1 MESYSQA
8 KSRVGA
14 VLMLGVLGLAAK
26 ATAESAVVA
35 VRLLDGG
42 TVYYQAHLNFMAFR
56 ANVTPILRALG
67 VTVVDELPVQTSA
80 AAPAPTASVADELA
94 KLAQLRDAGVLTDE
108 EVRLL
113 G

>member
-1 MESYSQA
+1 
-8 KSRVGA
+8 
-14 VLMLGVLGLAAK
+14 
-26 ATAESAVVA
+26 
-35 VRLLDGG
+35 
-42 TVYYQAHLNFMAFR
+42 MAFR